1 MTALLQARD
10 LTLSSFADTRGFDL
24 AIGAGQRWLIT
35 GATGSG
41 KSTLMRT
48 LLGLISPRS
57 GKVVLDG
64 CDLEDVT
71 PHQLLTLRQRTGV
84 VFSGGGLLPAW
95 SGLQNLMLPLRVIK
109 GLSEEQAQ
117 AAVLEFSAR
126 CQIPEIWLER
136 VAAQLSAEQGTL
148 LALARALI
156 IEPSLLWVDSELVWG
171 VLSYAGTRL
180 GAQLATQVAQGCSL
194 VVGAGAHGVSR
205 DQVPPCGAPTHWAR
219 IQGGWLECAAPPTSW
234 TLEPADA
241 QTPIA

>member
-10 LTLSSFADTRGFDL
+10 LTLASFADARGFDL
-24 AIGAGQRWLIT
+24 DIGAGQRWLIT

-48 LLGLISPRS
+48 LLGLISPRG
-57 GKVVLDG
+57 GKVLLDG
-64 CDLEDVT
+64 CDLEEVT

-95 SGLQNLMLPLRVIK
+95 SGLQNLMLPLRVIR

-117 AAVLEFSAR
+117 DAVLEFAER
-126 CQIPEIWLER
+126 CLIPEIWLER

-156 IEPSLLWVDSELVWG
+156 IAPKLLWVDSELVWG
-171 VLSYAGTRL
+171 VLSHASTRL
-180 GAQLATQVAQGCSL
+180 GAQLVAQVSQGCTL
-194 VVGAGAHGVSR
+194 VVGAGAHGVAR
-205 DQVPPCGAPTHWAR
+205 DQVPPCGAPTHWAHM
-219 IQGGWLECAAPPTSW
+219 QGGWLECAAPPTSW

-241 QTPIA
+241 QTPLA